1 MINKIFLLLLGI
13 ILVSYSLFFIIVYL
27 NIMSMG
33 YNFLGYLLF
42 ICKRIECLLIIPGIL
57 IIIYVLRKDRNEI
70 YL

>member
-13 ILVSYSLFFIIVYL
+13 ILISYSLFFIIVYL
-27 NIMSMG
+27 NIMNMG
-33 YNFLGYLLF
+33 YSFFGYLLF

-57 IIIYVLRKDRNEI
+57 LIIYILRKDRNEI